1 VKNLEKE
8 IKNLAMPKKKTKKKK
23 KIKKIIKK
31 EKKNAAKKPLTQSNF
46 KSDAAKKPL
55 TQSNFKSNEE
65 KVQIK
70 KIKKQST
77 EKKIYNIKDYVVY
90 PKHGVGKITSID
102 KATIGN
108 IEINFYKVLIE
119 KEKLTLS
126 IPLNQQSHLR
136 HVSSINQIN
145 KAIIILKSKPKI
157 KRTMWSRRAQEYE
170 QKINSGKIYE
180 LAEVVRDLN
189 KKTDVIAEQSYSE
202 RQLFEKAYERLMSE
216 FEVVLK
222 EKAKIKIDKAL
233 KRNEGIEEKEI
244 LK

>member
-1 VKNLEKE
+1 MKNQEKE
-8 IKNLAMPKKKTKKKK
+8 IKKLAMPKKKTKKKK

-31 EKKNAAKKPLTQSNF
+31 EKKDIAKKPLV
-46 KSDAAKKPL
+46 
-55 TQSNFKSNEE
+55 QSNFKSNEE

-77 EKKIYNIKDYVVY
+77 EKRVYNIKDYVVY

-136 HVSSINQIN
+136 PVSSINQIN
-145 KAIIILKSKPKI
+145 KAITILKSKPKI

-170 QKINSGKIYE
+170 EKINSGKIYE

-233 KRNEGIEEKEI
+233 KRNEGFEEKES
-244 LK
+244 LT

>member
-1 VKNLEKE
+1 
-8 IKNLAMPKKKTKKKK
+8 MPKKRKKKK
-23 KIKKIIKK
+23 KVKKIIKK
-31 EKKNAAKKPLTQSNF
+31 EKKEAVKKPLAQSNF
-46 KSDAAKKPL
+46 K
-55 TQSNFKSNEE
+55 TNEE
-65 KVQIK
+65 KIQIK
-70 KIKKQST
+70 KIKKQAT
-77 EKKIYNIKDYVVY
+77 EKRIYNIKDYVVY

-136 HVSSINQIN
+136 PVSSINQIN
-145 KAIIILKSKPKI
+145 KAISILKSKPKI

-233 KRNEGIEEKEI
+233 KRNETTEEREI
-244 LK
+244 LT